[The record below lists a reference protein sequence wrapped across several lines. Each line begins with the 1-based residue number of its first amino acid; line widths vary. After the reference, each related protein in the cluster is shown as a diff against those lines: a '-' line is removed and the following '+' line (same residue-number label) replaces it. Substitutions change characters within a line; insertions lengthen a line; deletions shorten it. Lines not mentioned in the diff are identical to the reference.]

1 MQPPLESAPPKPLRI
16 LIVDDDDVF
25 AGSLAA
31 ILSGDPRLE
40 VVDRAA
46 NGAQG
51 LTLAIDE
58 RPDVVVLDVN
68 MPILDGFAVSRL
80 IRAHLPDV
88 RIVIVSG
95 SPEDEHLADARRAGA
110 DVYLRKDCGFDALEE
125 ALAAECAR
133 ADDAT
138 TAVVTA
144 R

>member
-1 MQPPLESAPPKPLRI
+1 VNTAKPLRI
-16 LIVDDDDVF
+16 LIVDDDDLF

-40 VVDRAA
+40 VVNRAA
-46 NGAQG
+46 NGAEG
-51 LTLAIDE
+51 LTLSLDE

-68 MPILDGFAVSRL
+68 MPVLDGFAVGRL
-80 IRAHLPDV
+80 LRMHMPDV

-95 SPEDEHLADARRAGA
+95 TPENEHLAEARRAGA

-125 ALAAECAR
+125 ALAAEQRR
-133 ADDAT
+133 ASGAT
-138 TAVVTA
+138 TAAVSA